1 MAGAGFKTFATGDV
15 LTASDVNTYLMQQ
28 TVMVFASAAA
38 RTTALGANV
47 AQGML
52 SYLKDSNTTAYYD
65 GSAWQTLSTGG
76 DITSVVAG
84 TGISGGGTSGDVT
97 VTNSMATAM
106 TTKGDLVPATGSGTF
121 ARLAAGSD
129 GSILVANSAASTGLG
144 YTPYF
149 VAGKNKIINGD
160 FGIWQRGTSFSNP
173 ASGAFT
179 ADRFQINYDGAI
191 TTHTVSQQTFTPGT
205 APVAGYEGTYFWR
218 WALTTNSTSTY
229 RFVSQ
234 KIEDVRIF
242 AGQTVTISF
251 WIKADTNRN
260 LADVVYKQDFGSGG
274 SASVQ
279 GSITMNTYSITSS
292 WQRVTGTIAIPS
304 ISGKTIGTGSNL
316 LFWIQFPVAG
326 TFDIWGVQVE
336 AGSVATPFTTAT
348 GTIQGELAAAQR
360 YYYRLNADNS
370 YQPFGGGYCSSTTIA
385 YANVYFPVPMR
396 TTPTIE
402 ATATASNYSVYT
414 STRTACSSVPVID
427 TASTTITYVKFTV
440 ASGLTAGQGMYTT
453 ANNTTAAYL
462 GFTAEL

>member
-76 DITSVVAG
+76 DITSVTAG

-149 VAGKNKIINGD
+149 AAGKNKIINGD
-160 FGIWQRGTSFSNP
+160 FGIWQRGTSISLTNNTNF
-173 ASGAFT
+173 FT
-179 ADRFQINYDGAI
+179 ADRWRIYESFSAG
-191 TTHTVSQQTFTPGT
+191 TSTVTQQTFTPGT
-205 APVAGYEGTYFWR
+205 APVTGYEGTYFAR
-218 WALTTNSTSTY
+218 ITVGSTATY
-229 RFVSQ
+229 FEFGQR
-234 KIEDVRIF
+234 IEDVRTF
-242 AGQTVTISF
+242 ANQTATLSF
-251 WIKADTNRN
+251 WAKASTNTSVSGTLVQN
-260 LADVVYKQDFGSGG
+260 FGSGG
-274 SASVQ
+274 STSVSVGA
-279 GSITMNTYSITSS
+279 GSYTFTTS
-292 WQRVTGTIAIPS
+292 WQRFTYTVNVNS
-304 ISGKTIGTGSNL
+304 ISGKTIGSGSNL
-316 LFWIQFPVAG
+316 DVIFASSSLTGSQTI
-326 TFDIWGVQVE
+326 DIWGVQLE

-348 GTIQGELAAAQR
+348 GTIQGELAACQR
-360 YYYRLNADNS
+360 YYYRQGGDSNYQTYGFGPARAQSQADLKIIFPVQMRVAPTSIDYSNLALNA
-370 YQPFGGGYCSSTTIA
+370 YAGAAA
-385 YANVYFPVPMR
+385 YASTSVTIGSYESKNIGDILVQIGSNSLVLGAWTNLLANG
-396 TTPTIE
+396 TT
-402 ATATASNYSVYT
+402 
-414 STRTACSSVPVID
+414 SSYI
-427 TASTTITYVKFTV
+427 
-440 ASGLTAGQGMYTT
+440 
-453 ANNTTAAYL
+453 
-462 GFTAEL
+462 GFNAEL